1 MTKSPQPRAY
11 EERFIAFI
19 DVLGFGALV
28 QESGKAGAAAEAI
41 IKRIG
46 DAILWS
52 REELEDLL
60 SGSSDFVF
68 TQFSDSFVVSTEAS
82 NETRRFGLSQF
93 AFAVRAIIDCFL
105 GSDLVLRGGVTRG
118 QLIHTRELLF
128 GPAMNRAYELESRV
142 ANVPRIIFDPEIPA
156 VHDALMTDYM
166 PDYVAR
172 DTDGF
177 FYVDYFAPTKAFFL
191 VPSWQYSI
199 QRIIEAMPMTASLAP
214 KREWMVAKF
223 NASLDGFSFERFK
236 AQLDEYVDDTDA
248 INAVIEDYEKLLE
261 PARHLRR
268 L

>member
-1 MTKSPQPRAY
+1 MNDVPQPTAY
-11 EERFIAFI
+11 EERFIAFV

-28 QESGKAGAAAEAI
+28 SESGKPGADAAGT
-41 IKRIG
+41 IKRIC

-68 TQFSDSFVVSTEAS
+68 TQFSDSFVISTEAS
-82 NETRRFGLSQF
+82 NETQRFGLSQF

-118 QLIHTRELLF
+118 PLIHTRELLF

-142 ANVPRIIFDPEIPA
+142 ANVPRIIFDPDIPA
-156 VHDALMTDYM
+156 VRDALMTDYM

-177 FYVDYFAPTKAFFL
+177 FYVDYFSPTKKFFL
-191 VPSWQYSI
+191 VPSWLYSI
-199 QRIIEAMPMTASLAP
+199 QRIIEAMPVSAALAA

-223 NASLDGFSFERFK
+223 NARLEGFSFEAFK
-236 AQLDEYVDDTDA
+236 ARLDDYVDDTDA

-261 PARHLRR
+261 PARRLRR